1 MDPSKPTSIA
11 GFAPGYL
18 DKEKELIVG
27 LQTDA
32 PLKRAIKPLG
42 GIGMVKAALEAYGFT
57 PDKEV
62 GSKRSF
68 KWFVPAAVSVQVI
81 IMCMQSRG
89 LDGEG
94 SCTVATHCHKCYL
107 HGASYGCAWL
117 GTHASA
123 SCQICDSLLPGCRRW
138 RTPTPTSARH
148 TTLVCLTH
156 IRMRCVLHARVAS
169 SQACLMAMGVGAL
182 LVTTAVWHC
191 MVWMHLW
198 MPRRRTSSS
207 TW

>member
-1 MDPSKPTSIA
+1 MEIEKGVLDVDPSKPTSIA
-11 GFAPGYL
+11 GFAPGYI

-62 GSKRSF
+62 GSKHSF
-68 KWFVPAAVSVQVI
+68 KWFVPAAVSAQVV

-89 LDGEG
+89 WDGEG

-107 HGASYGCAWL
+107 HDASYGLEHMPLHHVKDVAPCCLAAAGGEHL
-117 GTHASA
+117 HLHPQDT
-123 SCQICDSLLPGCRRW
+123 QRW
-138 RTPTPTSARH
+138 
-148 TTLVCLTH
+148 
-156 IRMRCVLHARVAS
+156 CV
-169 SQACLMAMGVGAL
+169 
-182 LVTTAVWHC
+182 
-191 MVWMHLW
+191 
-198 MPRRRTSSS
+198 
-207 TW
+207 